1 MKKIIFNIFN
11 LIEKVIPKTNI
22 IIFNSFPDYSDN
34 SYALFKYMLENNY
47 DKRYKIV
54 WLVTNRN
61 PKILGNE
68 IKNEFNKNIKCYEK
82 NSILGF
88 YFYFRA
94 FKVFCT
100 HGIFSFI
107 KVKNNK
113 KINLWH
119 GMPLKTIG
127 FLDEKYKNKEKVYN
141 QDYLISTSTLFQEI
155 MAEAFKEEKGKVLLT
170 GQPRNDLFFEKSNF
184 FIKRRINKNK
194 YKKIFLWMPT
204 YRQSII
210 GDIRIDGEI
219 KNNYLGVIPFENIK
233 GINNLLKEKK
243 YLLIIKIHP
252 MDILNKINLEE
263 YSNII
268 ILKTNDLENINEQ
281 LYPLLGSTDAL
292 ITDYS
297 SVWIDYEILD
307 KPIFFAIHDYEE
319 YKNTRGLLF
328 EDFIDISPHPV
339 MENYEEF
346 KKFIE
351 NYEEIDINN
360 RKFTD
365 KYNKYKDN
373 KSCERIIRYIGL
385 EKNEK

>member
-11 LIEKVIPKTNI
+11 LIEKITPKTNI

-34 SYALFKYMLENNY
+34 SYALFKHMLENNY
-47 DKRYKIV
+47 DTRYEIM
-54 WLVTNRN
+54 WLTSNKN
-61 PKILGNE
+61 PQALSNE
-68 IKNEFNKNIKCYEK
+68 IKNEFNKSVKCYKK

-107 KVKNNK
+107 KIKNNK

-141 QDYLISTSTLFQEI
+141 QDYLISTSVLFQEI
-155 MAEAFKEEKGKVLLT
+155 IAEAFKEEKNKVLIT
-170 GQPRNDLFFEKSNF
+170 GQPRNDLFFKKSNF
-184 FIKRRINKNK
+184 FIKRKIDKNK
-194 YKKIFLWMPT
+194 YKKIFIWMPT
-204 YRQSII
+204 YRQSIV

-219 KNNYLGVIPFENIK
+219 KNNYLGVIPFENIEEMN
-233 GINNLLKEKK
+233 GILKEEG

-281 LYPLLGSTDAL
+281 LYPLLGETDAL

-297 SVWIDYEILD
+297 SVWLDYEILN
-307 KPIFFAIHDYEE
+307 KPIFFAMDDYEE

-328 EDFIDISPHPV
+328 EDFIDISPYPV
-339 MENYEEF
+339 IKNYEEF
-346 KKFIE
+346 TKFIKS
-351 NYEEIDINN
+351 YEKIDINN

-365 KYNKYKDN
+365 KYNKYKDD
-373 KSCERIIRYIGL
+373 KSCERVIKCLGL
-385 EKNEK
+385 DKL

>member
-11 LIEKVIPKTNI
+11 LIEKITPKTNI
-22 IIFNSFPDYSDN
+22 IIFSSFPDYSDN
-34 SYALFKYMLENNY
+34 SYALFKHMLENNY
-47 DKRYKIV
+47 DTRYEIM
-54 WLVTNRN
+54 WLTSNKN
-61 PKILGNE
+61 PQALSNE
-68 IKNEFNKNIKCYEK
+68 IKNEFNKSVKCYKK

-107 KVKNNK
+107 KIKNNK

-141 QDYLISTSTLFQEI
+141 QDYLISTSVLFQEI
-155 MAEAFKEEKGKVLLT
+155 IAEAFKEEKSKVLIT
-170 GQPRNDLFFEKSNF
+170 GQPRNDLFFKKSNF
-184 FIKRRINKNK
+184 FIKRKIDKNK
-194 YKKIFLWMPT
+194 YKKIFIWMPT
-204 YRQSII
+204 YRQSIV

-219 KNNYLGVIPFENIK
+219 KNNYLGVIPFENIEEMN
-233 GINNLLKEKK
+233 GILKEEG

-281 LYPLLGSTDAL
+281 LYPLLGETDAL

-297 SVWIDYEILD
+297 SVWLDYEILN
-307 KPIFFAIHDYEE
+307 KPIFFSMDDYEE

-328 EDFIDISPHPV
+328 EDFIDISPYPV
-339 MENYEEF
+339 IKNYEEF
-346 KKFIE
+346 TKFIKS
-351 NYEEIDINN
+351 YEKIDINN

-365 KYNKYKDN
+365 KYNKYKDD
-373 KSCERIIRYIGL
+373 KSCERVIKCLGL
-385 EKNEK
+385 DKL